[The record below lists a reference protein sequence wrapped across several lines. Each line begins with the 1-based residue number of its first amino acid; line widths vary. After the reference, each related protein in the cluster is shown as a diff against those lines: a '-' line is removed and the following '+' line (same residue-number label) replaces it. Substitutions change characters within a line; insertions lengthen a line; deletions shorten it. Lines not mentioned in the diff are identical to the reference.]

1 MFYTVVALE
10 ESTQVQT
17 KGHIH
22 RTIRKINQE
31 IAKACYY
38 LMLDDAPDHRF
49 VRSDGARIFDR
60 YATTPQ
66 ERRANP
72 RSKGN
77 RSRGKTNRQTDRHLL
92 YRLFC
97 VVTCEFSPLVLMIQI
112 QRDPDKISMSSKDD
126 GLVCRPLKESRTS
139 RLP

>member
-1 MFYTVVALE
+1 
-10 ESTQVQT
+10 
-17 KGHIH
+17 
-22 RTIRKINQE
+22 
-31 IAKACYY
+31 
-38 LMLDDAPDHRF
+38 MLDDAPDHRF

-77 RSRGKTNRQTDRHLL
+77 RSRGKTNRQTDRQTSSLPL
-92 YRLFC
+92 IVNRLFC